1 MLGAQ
6 TDITPGI
13 LTLFKIGSL
22 KRFWY
27 FSRPPILEAIQCIRD
42 VILGNGSYFIVTRVP
57 LKSDFW
63 KGAGEIKIKTAPGAV
78 TIWEGVC
85 LACTGPRSDLEC
97 VVAHVY
103 ENAVPN
109 HWPF

>member
-63 KGAGEIKIKTAPGAV
+63 KGAGEIKIKTAPEAH
-78 TIWEGVC
+78 
-85 LACTGPRSDLEC
+85 LPPR
-97 VVAHVY
+97 
-103 ENAVPN
+103 
-109 HWPF
+109 